1 MGMVKFLRM
10 GSRDK
15 INYWK
20 AGQVLHKIDA

>member
-15 INYWK
+15 INYQK
-20 AGQVLHKIDA
+20 AGPVLFKIDA